1 MIRKRVRLR
10 EALLPS
16 DGRLIIASSDG
27 LLDRSAENSD
37 AVGLTVEAI
46 GYLPL
51 FRLVLRNRPSSCDR
65 RKAGREQPRG
75 GAWQVC
81 DRIRAFAPT
90 RPAAPPCS
98 PVEPR

>member
-51 FRLVLRNRPSSCDR
+51 FRLIDATGHQAVARAR
-65 RKAGREQPRG
+65 RKESSRG
-75 GAWQVC
+75 AEIGPYLPFRLASS
-81 DRIRAFAPT
+81 AT
-90 RPAAPPCS
+90 
-98 PVEPR
+98 